1 MDNKFSEF
9 MRKNLKYIIFA
20 VVLWVVGEIFL
31 VAPISFTVSQSY
43 TNGVFDINLF
53 IEYLIPNIV
62 SLSSITKVF
71 HLLQLVLLAREH
83 YGIQL

>member
-20 VVLWVVGEIFL
+20 VVLWVIGEIFL

-43 TNGVFDINLF
+43 TNGVFDINYF
-53 IEYLIPNIV
+53 VEY
-62 SLSSITKVF
+62 
-71 HLLQLVLLAREH
+71 
-83 YGIQL
+83 